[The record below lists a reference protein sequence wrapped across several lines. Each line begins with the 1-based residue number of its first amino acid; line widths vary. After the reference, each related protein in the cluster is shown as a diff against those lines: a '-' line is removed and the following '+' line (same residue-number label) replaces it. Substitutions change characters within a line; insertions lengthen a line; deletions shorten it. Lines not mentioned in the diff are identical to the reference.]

1 MDVDSIGEDLDPYVI
16 AARQRIEEQQAS
28 LALANT
34 NAPRLEDNSGS
45 MTPTF
50 SSDLFNAGTVRRR
63 TDSDPLPPPGFE
75 FASQAPIMFTTD
87 RGKELLNMGNL
98 SPESVTQAEEFLR
111 AYMCMECPDTVENMF
126 RLYLNVLQNQD
137 MLRIMFKDSA
147 LKYKPTEDV
156 KKTAIDY
163 ANLFLC
169 SPTVFAYKHDS
180 LPQKIVDTMREMKI
194 LDLPPAHET
203 GRCKVISAECG
214 GALIHGRHAI
224 KEKISASI
232 GPKTDIAILV
242 RQIIQGT
249 KSRPTLA
256 LYIRIAFLGLSNE
269 QKLQRRVFIDTED
282 AKLKQEREA
291 AEKASEST
299 GVTLDDFW
307 GIVDKKLES
316 YRTQVPDT
324 AIRFEVYKGIYD
336 DDVKLFPW
344 DSSLGAD
351 LVVREKDVEPWI
363 LSIQARSQYLP
374 S

>member
-87 RGKELLNMGNL
+87 RGKELLNMRNL

-111 AYMCMECPDTVENMF
+111 
-126 RLYLNVLQNQD
+126 NQD

-194 LDLPPAHET
+194 SDLPPAHET

-249 KSRPTLA
+249 KSRLTLA

-336 DDVKLFPW
+336 DDVKLFPR

>member
-16 AARQRIEEQQAS
+16 AARLRIEEQQAS

-50 SSDLFNAGTVRRR
+50 SSDLFNAGT
-63 TDSDPLPPPGFE
+63 
-75 FASQAPIMFTTD
+75 APIMFTTD
-87 RGKELLNMGNL
+87 RGKELLNMRNL

-111 AYMCMECPDTVENMF
+111 CPDTAENMF
-126 RLYLNVLQNQD
+126 WLYSNVLQNQD

-180 LPQKIVDTMREMKI
+180 LPQKIVDAMREMKI
-194 LDLPPAHET
+194 PDLPPAHET

-256 LYIRIAFLGLSNE
+256 LYIRIAFL
-269 QKLQRRVFIDTED
+269 RRVFIDTED

-299 GVTLDDFW
+299 GVTLDNFW

-336 DDVKLFPW
+336 DDVKLFPR

-351 LVVREKDVEPWI
+351 LVVHEKDVEPWI

>member
-50 SSDLFNAGTVRRR
+50 SSDLFNAGT
-63 TDSDPLPPPGFE
+63 
-75 FASQAPIMFTTD
+75 APIMFTTD
-87 RGKELLNMGNL
+87 RGKELLNMRNL

-180 LPQKIVDTMREMKI
+180 LPQKIVISPLVCNGQKIPSQFYQDTMREMKI
-194 LDLPPAHET
+194 SDLPPAHET

-269 QKLQRRVFIDTED
+269 QKLQRRVFIDTKD

-336 DDVKLFPW
+336 DDVKLFPR

>member
-87 RGKELLNMGNL
+87 RGKELLNMRNL

-111 AYMCMECPDTVENMF
+111 
-126 RLYLNVLQNQD
+126 NQD

-194 LDLPPAHET
+194 SDLPPAHET

-232 GPKTDIAILV
+232 GPKTDIAI
-242 RQIIQGT
+242 
-249 KSRPTLA
+249 
-256 LYIRIAFLGLSNE
+256 LGLSNE

-336 DDVKLFPW
+336 DDVKLFPR

-363 LSIQARSQYLP
+363 LSIQARSNVSLRWTLMF
-374 S
+374 

>member
-16 AARQRIEEQQAS
+16 AARQCIEEQQAS

-50 SSDLFNAGTVRRR
+50 SSDLFNAGT
-63 TDSDPLPPPGFE
+63 
-75 FASQAPIMFTTD
+75 APIIFTTD
-87 RGKELLNMGNL
+87 RGKELLNMRNL

-111 AYMCMECPDTVENMF
+111 AYMCMECLDTVENMF
-126 RLYLNVLQNQD
+126 QLYLNVLQNQD

-194 LDLPPAHET
+194 SDLPPAHET
-203 GRCKVISAECG
+203 GHCKVISAECG

-224 KEKISASI
+224 KEKCEYWS
-232 GPKTDIAILV
+232 
-242 RQIIQGT
+242 
-249 KSRPTLA
+249 
-256 LYIRIAFLGLSNE
+256 
-269 QKLQRRVFIDTED
+269 
-282 AKLKQEREA
+282 
-291 AEKASEST
+291 
-299 GVTLDDFW
+299 
-307 GIVDKKLES
+307 
-316 YRTQVPDT
+316 
-324 AIRFEVYKGIYD
+324 
-336 DDVKLFPW
+336 
-344 DSSLGAD
+344 
-351 LVVREKDVEPWI
+351 KD
-363 LSIQARSQYLP
+363 
-374 S
+374 